1 MVFIEKLEHHEVN
14 GLKQVKSIVLFVD
27 DNILQ
32 KNVMKIKLTLKVS
45 LNLVLSLINLYWKER

>member
-14 GLKQVKSIVLFVD
+14 GLKQDKSIVLFVD

-32 KNVMKIKLTLKVS
+32 KNLMKIKLTLKVS